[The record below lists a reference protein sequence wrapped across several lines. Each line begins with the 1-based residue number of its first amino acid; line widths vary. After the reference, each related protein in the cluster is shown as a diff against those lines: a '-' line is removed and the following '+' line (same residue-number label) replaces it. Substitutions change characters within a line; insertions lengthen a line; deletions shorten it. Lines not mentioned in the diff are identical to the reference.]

1 MKAVVLVG
9 GQGTRLRPLTET
21 LKKELLPLV
30 DRPLLHHTFDRL
42 VRHGIGEVVLSS
54 SYLEESF
61 RPFIRE
67 RRGSPAVTW
76 ITEPE
81 PLDTAGAIL
90 NALHLMGDEAFFAMN
105 GDVITDLDLSAM
117 LAFHGREGAEAT
129 IALHRVG
136 DARDFGFVT
145 TTPDGRVL
153 EFREKPTE
161 LVPGDINAGT
171 YLLEPAIF
179 DGYARSE
186 VISIEKVVFP
196 ALIASGRGV
205 FGFGSDAYWMDL
217 GTPDKY
223 RRAQFDALE
232 GRLEG
237 LRYPAPYVGP
247 GAEVD
252 LRSRLGRR
260 VVLGAGSHVG
270 AEAEIDESVILP
282 GARVGVGA
290 RVFESILGPNAL
302 VGEGATVVSSVVGE
316 SARVTAGAS
325 IEDARVPPFA
335 EARTPD

>member
-1 MKAVVLVG
+1 MGGAEGARGTRLDRREDQEAVKAVVLVG

-61 RPFIRE
+61 RPFIQE
-67 RRGSPAVTW
+67 RRGSPAITW

-105 GDVITDLDLSAM
+105 GDVVTDLDLSAM

-129 IALHRVG
+129 IA
-136 DARDFGFVT
+136 
-145 TTPDGRVL
+145 
-153 EFREKPTE
+153 TE

-325 IEDARVPPFA
+325 IEDARVPSFA